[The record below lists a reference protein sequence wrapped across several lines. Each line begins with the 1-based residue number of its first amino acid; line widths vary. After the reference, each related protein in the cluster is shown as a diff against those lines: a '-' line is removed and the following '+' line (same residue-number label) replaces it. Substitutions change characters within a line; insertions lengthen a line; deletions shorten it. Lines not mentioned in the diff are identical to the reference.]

1 MIPRVVLLAALG
13 LALPATAQTS
23 APARATAAGQPDPPG
38 QPAGQSPGQP
48 AGQPP
53 GQPPEPGPAWLP
65 RGGAELQVLDKIN
78 ARERTLTVRGGDTVQ
93 FGSLS
98 IAVRSCVV
106 RPPDQPADAAAFLVV
121 TDAHPDQPAFRGWM
135 FRSDPAVSMM
145 QHPIYDIRILGC
157 HA

>member
-38 QPAGQSPGQP
+38 QPA
-48 AGQPP
+48 